1 MKIKIYIYTLSF
13 FFFTLSCDDIIEV
26 VDISNETIS
35 ILAPTNNAVIDTT
48 KVTFSWQTLED
59 AEKYHIQV
67 ATPSFENAIQMVL
80 DTLVSKSN
88 HTEILEPKA
97 YEWRIR
103 GENSD
108 YQTTYTTNSFTVE

>member
-1 MKIKIYIYTLSF
+1 MRHFLGSISIIL
-13 FFFTLSCDDIIEV
+13 LVIACDDIIEV
-26 VDISNETIS
+26 VDISQETIS
-35 ILAPTNNAVIDTT
+35 VLAPTNNAVIDTT
-48 KVTFSWQTLED
+48 KVTFSWQALED

-67 ATPSFENAIQMVL
+67 ATPSFENAIQIVL

-88 HTEILEPKA
+88 HSQTLERKT

-108 YQTTYTTNSFTVE
+108 YQTTYTINSFTVE